1 MYAEARNNF
10 AAHGVLVDN
19 VRVDVAAMM
28 KQKGDAV
35 DGLTKGI
42 EGLFKKNKVE
52 YVRGWG
58 RLAGGG
64 KVEVDL
70 ADGGKATLSAK
81 NVVIATGSEVAPL
94 PGVEVD
100 EERCVARQ
108 SCLICIVFLYSCQ
121 HSPSLLT
128 AAPPPAL
135 NCRSIVSSTGALSLQ
150 KVPDSLVV
158 VGGGI
163 IGLELGSVWARL
175 GAAVTVVEFTDAIA
189 PSMDAEVRR
198 QFKRVLEKQGLKF
211 KLSTAVKSA
220 EKTGAGIRLSLEPA
234 KGGAAEQ
241 LDADV
246 VLVATGRRPFT
257 AGLGLEA
264 AGVEVDARGRIP
276 VDAHFK
282 TNVAGVYAIGDVVPG
297 PMLAH
302 KAEEDGIAC
311 VEGLAGRGGHVNYA
325 TVPSVVYT
333 WPEVAWVGRTE
344 DELKAAGVKYK
355 AGKFS
360 FMANS
365 RARTSGE
372 TDGMVKVL
380 ADAATDKVLGVHIM
394 GAAAGELIGEAVLA
408 MEYGASAED
417 IARTCHAHP
426 TLSEAVKEAA
436 LATFA
441 KAIHM

>member
-1 MYAEARNNF
+1 M
-10 AAHGVLVDN
+10 L
-19 VRVDVAAMM
+19 
-28 KQKGDAV
+28 
-35 DGLTKGI
+35 
-42 EGLFKKNKVE
+42 
-52 YVRGWG
+52 
-58 RLAGGG
+58 
-64 KVEVDL
+64 
-70 ADGGKATLSAK
+70 
-81 NVVIATGSEVAPL
+81 
-94 PGVEVD
+94 
-100 EERCVARQ
+100 RC
-108 SCLICIVFLYSCQ
+108 
-121 HSPSLLT
+121 SLLT
-128 AAPPPAL
+128 AARPPAFDR
-135 NCRSIVSSTGALSLQ
+135 RSIVSSTGALSLQ

-220 EKTGAGIRLSLEPA
+220 EKTDAGIRLALEPA

-282 TNVAGVYAIGDVVPG
+282 TNVDGVYAIGDVVPG

-372 TDGMVKVL
+372 TDGIVKVL

>member
-1 MYAEARNNF
+1 MYAEAKHNF
-10 AAHGVLVDN
+10 ASHGVLVDN

-28 KQKGDAV
+28 KQKVDAV

-42 EGLFKKNKVE
+42 EGLFKKNRVE

-70 ADGGKATLSAK
+70 ADGGKATLAAK

-100 EERCVARQ
+100 EERCVV
-108 SCLICIVFLYSCQ
+108 CYLLFYFIIYFLHYLIRVDFVFIFAIAALPF
-121 HSPSLLT
+121 SPPLPR
-128 AAPPPAL
+128 PPST
-135 NCRSIVSSTGALSLQ
+135 CSIVSSTGALSLQ

-220 EKTGAGIRLSLEPA
+220 EKTDAGIRLALEPA

-282 TNVAGVYAIGDVVPG
+282 TNVDGVYAIGDVVPG

-372 TDGMVKVL
+372 TDGIVKVL

-417 IARTCHAHP
+417 IARTCHA
-426 TLSEAVKEAA
+426 
-436 LATFA
+436 
-441 KAIHM
+441 